1 MLHTKSDLEHLKL
14 LIEAKRPNYQD
25 AKVQSLHIDN
35 FLGFQINQIEES
47 LIKNK
52 NIDQEFWV
60 GLDVQIMQ
68 TPYSEILEMMRH
80 LNLNHGQS
88 VIDLGAAYG
97 RMGIVIG
104 LLYPEIQFVGYEYV
118 KERVIAG
125 NAIYNKWNF
134 NNSKLYE
141 ADLADENHQI
151 PNADMFF
158 IYDFGS
164 KKDVYSVLEK
174 LRLKAQQQSIKV
186 IARGG
191 GIRNWIMQDFP
202 WLSQFNNF
210 DRFDHWTLFRS

>member
-1 MLHTKSDLEHLKL
+1 MLHSKSDLAHLKL
-14 LIEAKRPNYQD
+14 LVEASQLTYQD
-25 AKVQSLHIDN
+25 AKIQSLHIDK
-35 FLGFQINQIEES
+35 FLGFQTNQIEES
-47 LIKNK
+47 LIKNN

-68 TPYSEILEMMRH
+68 TPYSEILAMMRH
-80 LNLNHGQS
+80 LNLNHGQC

-104 LLYPEIQFVGYEYV
+104 LLYPEIQFIGYEYV
-118 KERVIAG
+118 KERVSAG
-125 NAIYNKWNF
+125 NAIYTSWDFK
-134 NNSKLYE
+134 NSKIYE
-141 ADLADENHQI
+141 VDLADENHQI
-151 PNADMFF
+151 PDADMFF

-174 LRLKAQQQSIKV
+174 LRLKAQQRSIQV

-202 WLSQFNNF
+202 WLSQFNNY